1 MVREQST
8 VLLEGREAPAPAIGQ
23 VTRAYRSAITFTR
36 RYPVG
41 AATALFILA
50 LAVVAAAAPLVAP
63 HDPSEVR
70 LVDARKPPSSR
81 YILGTDYHGRDIL
94 SRIIFGSRVSLQVA
108 IISVFLGTTGGAVW
122 GIVSGYKGGK
132 FDLLS
137 QRVLEMF
144 MSFPALLLA
153 MLLLVA
159 VGAGMW
165 TVIIAVGVT
174 RMPYGVRVV
183 RSVVLSVKE
192 STYVEAARAIGASD
206 LRIMALH
213 IAPQCIAHY
222 LILVSAHLGVAIVIE
237 ASLGF
242 IGAGIPEP
250 TATWGNMLGGAAGS
264 NLIPLWWLVVFPG
277 IAIALTVLAFSL
289 LGDAVR
295 DAFDPKL
302 RGR

>member
-1 MVREQST
+1 MREPRATLATRQGALYPSLGSIT
-8 VLLEGREAPAPAIGQ
+8 KAWRPLL
-23 VTRAYRSAITFTR
+23 TFAR
-36 RYPVG
+36 RYPLG
-41 AATALFILA
+41 AASALVILA
-50 LAVVAAAAPLVAP
+50 IAAIAAAAPLVAP

-70 LVDARKPPSSR
+70 LRDAKESPSSQF
-81 YILGTDYHGRDIL
+81 ILGTDYHGRDIL
-94 SRIIFGSRVSLQVA
+94 SRIVFGSRVSLQVA
-108 IISVFLGTTGGAVW
+108 VLSVLLGTTLGAVW
-122 GIVSGYKGGK
+122 GVASGYKGGR
-132 FDLLS
+132 FDMIS
-137 QRVLEMF
+137 QRILEIF
-144 MSFPALLLA
+144 LSFPALLLA

-159 VGAGMW
+159 IGAGIW
-165 TVIIAVGVT
+165 TVIIAIGVT
-174 RMPYGVRVV
+174 RVPYGVRVV
-183 RSVVLSVKE
+183 RSVALSVKE

-213 IAPQCIAHY
+213 VAPQCIAPY
-222 LILVSAHLGVAIVIE
+222 LILASAHLGVAIVIE

-250 TATWGNMLGGAAGS
+250 TPTWGNMLGGAAGS

-289 LGDAVR
+289 LGDAIR